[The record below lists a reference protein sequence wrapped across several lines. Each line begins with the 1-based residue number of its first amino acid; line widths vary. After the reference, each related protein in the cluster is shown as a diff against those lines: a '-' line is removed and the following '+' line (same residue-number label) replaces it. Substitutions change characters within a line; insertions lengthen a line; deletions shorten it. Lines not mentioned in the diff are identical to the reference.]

1 MKELVK
7 GWLLFVQEDWVRRS
21 EAAIAEDDGDYELR
35 QRRKLV
41 KQWASATQEFRDS
54 FHDRAPIGLP
64 GTESDGEVLGGL
76 RYPAEA
82 LERINDTQQP
92 CDLRGVISIVPV
104 DPTNTINRAR
114 WMKFVML
121 LYGYGMEITHC
132 LQTHYMPSEAV
143 PNPATPGGPFALVDE
158 EGLRTGRLSLTA
170 FMANGDVE
178 DSVPIR
184 PFNMHK
190 PYLQYGTLGK
200 GLDDAKGAEGAFIP
214 QNEPL
219 NMDLPILDILCNAQA
234 ANELVSEMALG
245 DRDQWKED
253 VERYAP
259 GFLALE
265 AIGRGAEYDLNLLTP
280 GGDLGGGV
288 KRRMLRKMASGV
300 DPRFTV
306 LPGLRF

>member
-1 MKELVK
+1 MTRPVRHWPGGIARSIKRHPEDDLSLDQMKE
-7 GWLLFVQEDWVRRS
+7 ENWVRRS
-21 EAAIAEDDGDYELR
+21 EAEDDGDYELR

-41 KQWASATQEFRDS
+41 EQWASATQEFRDS
-54 FHDRAPIGLP
+54 FHNRAPIGLP
-64 GTESDGEVLGGL
+64 GTESDSEVLGGL

-92 CDLRGVISIVPV
+92 CDLR
-104 DPTNTINRAR
+104 AR
-114 WMKFVML
+114 WMKFVIL

-143 PNPATPGGPFALVDE
+143 PNPATTRGPFALVDE

-170 FMANGDVE
+170 FRTNGDVE
-178 DSVPIR
+178 DSVLIR

-200 GLDDAKGAEGAFIP
+200 GLDDAKGAEGAFTP
-214 QNEPL
+214 QNQSL
-219 NMDLPILDILCNAQA
+219 NMDLPILDIL
-234 ANELVSEMALG
+234 EMVLG

-253 VERYAP
+253 VERYTP

-300 DPRFTV
+300 DPRFRV